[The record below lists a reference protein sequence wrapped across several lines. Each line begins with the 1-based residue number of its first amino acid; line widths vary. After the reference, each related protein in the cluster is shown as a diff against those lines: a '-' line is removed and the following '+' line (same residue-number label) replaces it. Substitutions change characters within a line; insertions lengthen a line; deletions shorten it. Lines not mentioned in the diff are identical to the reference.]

1 MTTTQIAVRLDE
13 KYVAFLDEEV
23 KAGKAR
29 SRAELVESALEREIR
44 RRLDEHDLSI
54 LIAHR
59 NQPDELDDMLAWAA
73 GNYPDLD

>member
-1 MTTTQIAVRLDE
+1 MSTTQIAVRLDD

-44 RRLDEHDLSI
+44 RRLYEAEVAQVL
-54 LIAHR
+54 A
-59 NQPDELDDMLAWAA
+59 QPADPELDEWVSAA
-73 GNYPDLD
+73 AENFSLED